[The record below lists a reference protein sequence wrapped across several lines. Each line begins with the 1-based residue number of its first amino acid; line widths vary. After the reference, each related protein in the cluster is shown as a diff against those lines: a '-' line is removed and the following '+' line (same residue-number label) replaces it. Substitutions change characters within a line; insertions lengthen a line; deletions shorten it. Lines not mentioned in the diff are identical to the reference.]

1 MKRLLLATALIISSL
16 TIMAKDIVW
25 YGGHYPITYAIKDK
39 CKLAV
44 RTALDMFSSDMK
56 DVTGRKAIQASPTNA
71 TIEITQ
77 LDMASS
83 STKKRLKSMN
93 VPVDEIAMKA
103 ECFDIRT
110 NNNGKIIITGS
121 DTRGTAYGILELSR
135 MAGVSPWTWWAD
147 STQSAN

>member
-25 YGGHYPITYAIKDK
+25 YGGHYPITYTIKDK

-77 LDMASS
+77 LDMASN

-93 VPVDEIAMKA
+93 VPVDRIAMKLNA
-103 ECFDIRT
+103 STSEQT
-110 NNNGKIIITGS
+110 ITERLSSLVLTQG
-121 DTRGTAYGILELSR
+121 ELPMEYLNFQEWR
-135 MAGVSPWTWWAD
+135 EYRHGHGGQ
-147 STQSAN
+147 TQS